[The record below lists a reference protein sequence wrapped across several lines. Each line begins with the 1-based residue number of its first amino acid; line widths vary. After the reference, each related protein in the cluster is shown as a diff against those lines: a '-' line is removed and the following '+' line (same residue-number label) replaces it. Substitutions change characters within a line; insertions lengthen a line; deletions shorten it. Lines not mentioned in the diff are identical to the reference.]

1 MRPCSRWGFC
11 SSIPER
17 LSWRVRVSFL
27 PMSGLV
33 RSLPIV
39 SYCYSLHLALVED
52 EDSGLT
58 AMVSAGE
65 YGYDSATHI
74 FSESVDYFVSA
85 DDSFERV
92 VFEKCFGCFSPVV
105 VGSFSS
111 DARNEFINHV
121 SRIIP

>member
-1 MRPCSRWGFC
+1 MRPCSRWGLC

-27 PMSGLV
+27 PLSGLCRV
-33 RSLPIV
+33 
-39 SYCYSLHLALVED
+39 
-52 EDSGLT
+52 GL
-58 AMVSAGE
+58 SAGE

>member
-11 SSIPER
+11 SSILGL
-17 LSWRVRVSFL
+17 LSWLVRVSCL
-27 PMSGLV
+27 PLSGLV
-33 RSLPIV
+33 RFLPIG
-39 SYCYSLHLALVED
+39 SYCYSLHLALVEY

-58 AMVSAGE
+58 AVVSAGE
-65 YGYDSATHI
+65 YGYDSATHV
-74 FSESVDYFVSA
+74 FSESVDYFVST

-92 VFEKCFGCFSPVV
+92 VFEKCLGCFSPVV